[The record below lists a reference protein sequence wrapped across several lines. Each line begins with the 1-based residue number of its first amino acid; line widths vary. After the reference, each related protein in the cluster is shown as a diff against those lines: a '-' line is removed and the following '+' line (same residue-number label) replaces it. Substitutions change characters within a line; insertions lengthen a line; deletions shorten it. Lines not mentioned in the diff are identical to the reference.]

1 MATTWQRVRRAQSR
15 LSTEAVQRMEAL
27 PWFTSLA
34 PAQRADVGLVVQ
46 TGISAFTT
54 WLRDMS
60 AAPSPTP
67 EIFGAAPR
75 ELARA
80 VNLKQT
86 VQLIRVVV
94 AVLDEHVPDLAEPGH
109 EQELREAVLLYSRE
123 IAFAAAEVYAA
134 AAEARGAWDAR
145 LEAGV
150 MEALVRGQVGDL
162 TLSRAGSLGWGRP
175 AWTTALAAPM
185 PAGPVESRLEDL
197 RGHGRHS
204 GLFVLTGETGAAL
217 LAVIGGKGK
226 PESAVKQ
233 ITAGLPPG
241 PVVVGPVVEDLASA
255 ALSVREALAGLA
267 AVAAW
272 PSAPRPVHASELLA
286 EGAVLG
292 DESAR
297 SRLLEEVHGPLAAS
311 GGDLLE
317 TCAAFL
323 ETGGSLEATAR
334 ELYVHANTVR
344 YRLRKVLDLVGLDLT
359 SPRDA
364 QTVRVAFVIGRT
376 QEL

>member
-1 MATTWQRVRRAQSR
+1 MD
-15 LSTEAVQRMEAL
+15 AL
-27 PWFTSLA
+27 PWFSALA

-46 TGISAFTT
+46 AGISSFTA
-54 WLRDMS
+54 WLKDRDEAPA
-60 AAPSPTP
+60 AAPDV
-67 EIFGAAPR
+67 FGAAPR
-75 ELARA
+75 ELTRA

-94 AVLDEHVPDLAEPGH
+94 AVLDEHVPDLAEQQH

-150 MEALVRGQVGDL
+150 VEALVRGQVGDL

-175 AWTTALAAPM
+175 AWATALAAAM

-204 GLFVLTGETGAAL
+204 GLFVLTGESGAAL
-217 LAVIGGKGK
+217 IAVVGGKGK
-226 PESAVKQ
+226 PETAVKQ
-233 ITAGLPPG
+233 LAAALPPG
-241 PVVVGPVVEDLASA
+241 PVVVGPVVDDLAGA
-255 ALSVREALAGLA
+255 AVSVREALAGLE
-267 AVAAW
+267 AVPAW
-272 PSAPRPVHASELLA
+272 PSAPRPVQAGALLA
-286 EGAVLG
+286 ERAVLG

-297 SRLLEEVHGPLAAS
+297 SRLLDEVYGTLSSS
-311 GGDLLE
+311 GGDLLA
-317 TCAAFL
+317 TAAAFL
-323 ETGGSLEATAR
+323 ETGGSIEGTAR
-334 ELYVHANTVR
+334 TLYIHTNTVR
-344 YRLRKVLDLVGLDLT
+344 YRLRKITDICGLDLT
-359 SPRDA
+359 APRDA
-364 QTVRVAFVIGRT
+364 QVVRVAFVIGRT